1 MKVIALKGAE
11 NTGKSH
17 VINMVYSFL
26 LRDGYTQV
34 PGNFRVLGNPKFEDI
49 IDILTKD
56 DVLIGFV
63 GMGDYQI
70 GQGSSLKSLL
80 EELKRKG
87 CHVAICACRDVAN
100 IVNAVTQYPVHHIV
114 DKTPSSGSSDNR
126 IVNVIDANTI
136 ISNI

>member
-1 MKVIALKGAE
+1 MKVIALKGAK

-26 LRDGYTQV
+26 LRDGYTQI

-49 IDILTKD
+49 IDILSKD

-80 EELKRKG
+80 EEIKSKG
-87 CHVAICACRDVAN
+87 CHIAICACRDIAN
-100 IVNAVTQYPVHHIV
+100 IVNAVTQYPNYHIV
-114 DKTPSSGSSDNR
+114 DKTQSSGNSNNR
-126 IVNVIDANTI
+126 IVNLTDANTM
-136 ISNI
+136 ISKI

>member
-1 MKVIALKGAE
+1 MKVITLRGAE

-34 PGNFRVLGNPKFEDI
+34 PGNFRELGNPKFEDI

-63 GMGDYQI
+63 GMGDYQT
-70 GQGSSLKSLL
+70 GKGSSLKSLL
-80 EELKRKG
+80 EELKIKG
-87 CHVAICACRDVAN
+87 CHIAICASRNNAK
-100 IVNAVTQYPVHHIV
+100 IISAVTEYPNHHIV
-114 DKTPSSGSSDNR
+114 DKTISSGSSNNR
-126 IVNVIDANTI
+126 IVNVIDANSI
-136 ISNI
+136 IKNI